1 MADIYGL
8 PDTTGRKEGDTWTTT
23 LPDGRTVVNTI
34 PQGNGNQTVD
44 QVITNPDGSKTN
56 SRVAGNGLGGWQ
68 RWNDDSTGTSSYAG
82 KDTQDSDVYGQ
93 HFNPGESTSGRPS
106 HEFGM
111 SSDYKT
117 TATASYDQQGNR
129 VGTDVGHANTN
140 GLYDNVH
147 VDNYGNK
154 TFSAT
159 TRDGNGGLV
168 STFTGQVDSDGY
180 GWKILGD
187 KRWDVSPDSQGK
199 PVLTRTE
206 TTDKGV
212 HLYRIDESGKTTH
225 EFRGNKPGQWYRDTI
240 GTDAEGK
247 TTITRLD
254 VHLGVTVY
262 DTEGNILEGGP
273 KVAPGTID
281 TLGIADKVIDTV
293 FFWNPIAKGG
303 NKAGVHAL
311 VGLGAMAGLWDDVSV
326 PLNLPTQE
334 QAFDGLVDTGKNLA
348 KEYLYLGGTF
358 KDTNGNPIYSPDG
371 KLDQQHAT
379 LNFYNDLSKAVIGT
393 DWSQFP
399 DKPLETLGTA
409 GFGIATFFIPGPK
422 GLTGLANGERLAA
435 GLGEAGARAAIPDQP
450 WPSLPERIGGA
461 TDEGG
466 VAAGGGTRS
475 PGAVD
480 RAMAAA
486 REAMEAL
493 RRPWESP
500 KEAWEGTGFG
510 PGTPRRNQP
519 MDSEGVLGPGGGH
532 PSAGHGGNAPEGGT
546 APRGPRPPLLP
557 EGALDPH
564 PAPDAVSPSDLP
576 RLPDGTMFD
585 ENGKIVWDGSLPDT
599 ETGVPLGMKLR
610 DDGKLVWDGSIPG
623 TRNGAMPPREK
634 LPGGKQPTTT
644 GDPKQTKPNPPLPEQ
659 RALERVTPPDRDG
672 MVQNHPD
679 WNVENIEKDSNVRG
693 FVGDALTRAKLLLQ
707 GYRIIAAGEKAK
719 IPVPGKPGEF
729 FKPDFIAVDK
739 NGNLVLVESKF
750 NKSQYQPD
758 QFDGYRYYA
767 GNGKQLEIDLAEN
780 PDLLARLRRNRVD
793 PSDMVVDRVETVR
806 WDDQWAP
813 TDEVLR
819 RAADDPTI
827 LGDLVDGTVKNPEW
841 RDSALSAFSELN
853 AEAARRSFNLGDYP
867 AAVHYQARY
876 QALELIRNLRPSLQ
890 ALEESLLGAGAPPGR
905 SIGSPQGGNISASLD
920 LRDAVTEG
928 ANGLSFLTN
937 SLSAPSGVLRSI
949 ARGVER
955 PVDQSMIVNIRTPPA
970 APDQITRAEEL
981 RAMTHAA
988 HL

>member
-519 MDSEGVLGPGGGH
+519 MDSEGARSRGSSRPGPSERGSGPSVTPHEDPENFWDLVQPTGKGTYTWKKSGWYNDEWHKGGTFAELPKQDLHYNAKVVDKSPGQAELPETDPFVIARKNADDDFQSYQKAMENAIKEAELGTDVASITGGNRDAVFDQLRKDNRSKREQIKELEDSIQGYFDREKALIDASEDLGEAGAIAEAASDVAMDWELISKERGQGVLDLIFVSRRTGEILVVDAKGGGRPSLGKGAWIESDEFPGMQVRGREGTTPYLIDRLRKQPGLRDKLRQLDQENGWNLEQILDKDPDLSNVEYRAIQTDPTGKIYNWQFREYLGPQH
-532 PSAGHGGNAPEGGT
+532 PEYVAPPGFTPRPVESAPDLST
-546 APRGPRPPLLP
+546 APISGLNQSIIEGLGAATNGVAALLVGIPPLI
-557 EGALDPH
+557 G
-564 PAPDAVSPSDLP
+564 
-576 RLPDGTMFD
+576 
-585 ENGKIVWDGSLPDT
+585 
-599 ETGVPLGMKLR
+599 LGL
-610 DDGKLVWDGSIPG
+610 
-623 TRNGAMPPREK
+623 
-634 LPGGKQPTTT
+634 
-644 GDPKQTKPNPPLPEQ
+644 
-659 RALERVTPPDRDG
+659 
-672 MVQNHPD
+672 
-679 WNVENIEKDSNVRG
+679 
-693 FVGDALTRAKLLLQ
+693 
-707 GYRIIAAGEKAK
+707 
-719 IPVPGKPGEF
+719 
-729 FKPDFIAVDK
+729 
-739 NGNLVLVESKF
+739 
-750 NKSQYQPD
+750 QYQP
-758 QFDGYRYYA
+758 Q
-767 GNGKQLEIDLAEN
+767 
-780 PDLLARLRRNRVD
+780 
-793 PSDMVVDRVETVR
+793 
-806 WDDQWAP
+806 P
-813 TDEVLR
+813 TDQSLR
-819 RAADDPTI
+819 I
-827 LGDLVDGTVKNPEW
+827 
-841 RDSALSAFSELN
+841 
-853 AEAARRSFNLGDYP
+853 
-867 AAVHYQARY
+867 
-876 QALELIRNLRPSLQ
+876 
-890 ALEESLLGAGAPPGR
+890 
-905 SIGSPQGGNISASLD
+905 NISAQGSSWLNMR
-920 LRDAVTEG
+920 RDE
-928 ANGLSFLTN
+928 L
-937 SLSAPSGVLRSI
+937 
-949 ARGVER
+949 
-955 PVDQSMIVNIRTPPA
+955 
-970 APDQITRAEEL
+970 L
-981 RAMTHAA
+981 RAYADLA
-988 HL
+988 HI